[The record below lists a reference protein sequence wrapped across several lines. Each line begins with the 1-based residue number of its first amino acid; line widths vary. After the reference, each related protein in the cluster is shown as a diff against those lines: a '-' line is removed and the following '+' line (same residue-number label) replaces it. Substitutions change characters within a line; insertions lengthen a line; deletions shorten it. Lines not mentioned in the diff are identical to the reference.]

1 MGLVNLVFCTIG
13 KCFDFIFFLLDLNFL
28 IVHSV
33 IRLLAAC
40 INFVNKLPM
49 LLTNSMVKCWNFTV
63 FCMVAMMDSVSLLA
77 QGTVNMLGRWLQLL
91 GGILESFKMV
101 GYLSSHVLL
110 HVRDLFHRGL
120 LCGHCLLQQVW
131 EGCGIAV
138 SLVLYLVNTVVNL
151 LLIGTQ
157 NVYSVVVSMWE
168 AVSCPLQKAVELT
181 LTLFTFLYSCLV
193 GTSVVLWTPV
203 RLALEFLGLLGHIFV
218 SVFLLNI
225 YGLILT
231 AAIVVTATI
240 YMNPELTHLGAR
252 HAVGYFNSFP
262 TLQVLQRALHRLY
275 MLGRGVW
282 QRLQRQTS
290 RLYQTITPV
299 YRNIRVRGEGHT
311 RQPEPND
318 REQRALPD
326 GRAGDTA
333 PRAERAARPRQLMDD
348 LWDLAFP
355 SSSSTYR
362 PLQKQKLS
370 SEEGG
375 TSSKG
380 PPNDSLLTLLQEQEE
395 RKKCIICQDSTKTVV
410 LLPCRHLCLC
420 RDCTNILLR
429 QPIYQQN
436 CPLCRHMILNTM
448 DVYL

>member
-120 LCGHCLLQQVW
+120 LCGLCLLQQVW

-168 AVSCPLQKAVELT
+168 AVSYPLQKAMELT
-181 LTLFTFLYSCLV
+181 LTLFTFLYSSLV

-240 YMNPELTHLGAR
+240 YMNPELTRFGAR

-262 TLQVLQRALHRLY
+262 TLQVLQRVLHRLC

-282 QRLQRQTS
+282 QRLQRQAS
-290 RLYQTITPV
+290 LLYQTITPV
-299 YRNIRVRGEGHT
+299 YRNIR
-311 RQPEPND
+311 
-318 REQRALPD
+318 
-326 GRAGDTA
+326 
-333 PRAERAARPRQLMDD
+333 LMDD

-355 SSSSTYR
+355 SSSGTYR
-362 PLQKQKLS
+362 PIQKHKLS

-380 PPNDSLLTLLQEQEE
+380 PPKDSLLTLLQEQEE

>member
-13 KCFDFIFFLLDLNFL
+13 KCFNFISFLLDLNFL

-33 IRLLAAC
+33 IWLLTAC
-40 INFVNKLPM
+40 ITFVNNLPM
-49 LLTNSMVKCWNFTV
+49 LLTHSMVKCWNFTV

-77 QGTVNMLGRWLQLL
+77 KGTVNMLGRWLHLV
-91 GGILESFKMV
+91 GGVLESFKMV

-110 HVRDLFHRGL
+110 RVRDLFHRGL

-138 SLVLYLVNTVVNL
+138 SLVFYLVNTVVNL

-181 LTLFTFLYSCLV
+181 LTLFTFLYSSLV
-193 GTSVVLWTPV
+193 GTSVVLWTPI
-203 RLALEFLGLLGHIFV
+203 RLALEFLGSLGHIFG

-231 AAIVVTATI
+231 ATIFVTATI
-240 YMNPELTHLGAR
+240 YMNPELTRLGAR
-252 HAVGYFNSFP
+252 RAVGYVNSVP
-262 TLQVLQRALHRLY
+262 TLHLLQRALNRLY
-275 MLGRGVW
+275 MLERGVW
-282 QRLQRQTS
+282 QRLQQQGS
-290 RLYQTITPV
+290 RLHQTITPV
-299 YRNIRVRGEGHT
+299 YRNIRVRGDGHA
-311 RQPEPND
+311 RQPEPSN
-318 REQRALPD
+318 REQGALTD
-326 GRAGDTA
+326 GRAGDAA
-333 PRAERAARPRQLMDD
+333 PHPEHAARQRQLIDD

-355 SSSSTYR
+355 SSSSTNR
-362 PLQKQKLS
+362 PLQKLS
-370 SEEGG
+370 SGEGG
-375 TSSKG
+375 SSSKG
-380 PPNDSLLTLLQEQEE
+380 PPTDSLLTLLKEQEE
-395 RKKCIICQDSTKTVV
+395 RKKCVICQDSTKTVV

>member
-33 IRLLAAC
+33 IRFLAAC

-49 LLTNSMVKCWNFTV
+49 ILTNSMVKCWNFTV

-120 LCGHCLLQQVW
+120 LCGLCLLQQVW

-168 AVSCPLQKAVELT
+168 AVSYPLQKAMELT
-181 LTLFTFLYSCLV
+181 LTLFTFLYSSL
-193 GTSVVLWTPV
+193 
-203 RLALEFLGLLGHIFV
+203 LALDFLGLLGHIFV
-218 SVFLLNI
+218 
-225 YGLILT
+225 
-231 AAIVVTATI
+231 
-240 YMNPELTHLGAR
+240 
-252 HAVGYFNSFP
+252 
-262 TLQVLQRALHRLY
+262 LQRGCSIGSARWG
-275 MLGRGVW
+275 GRVAEASAAG
-282 QRLQRQTS
+282 
-290 RLYQTITPV
+290 
-299 YRNIRVRGEGHT
+299 
-311 RQPEPND
+311 QPPIPND
-318 REQRALPD
+318 NTSLQEHQSERVTPGNLNPVTESRGALPD
-326 GRAGDTA
+326 ALLRG
-333 PRAERAARPRQLMDD
+333 
-348 LWDLAFP
+348 
-355 SSSSTYR
+355 
-362 PLQKQKLS
+362 
-370 SEEGG
+370 GG

-380 PPNDSLLTLLQEQEE
+380 PPKDSLLTLLQEQEE

>member
-13 KCFDFIFFLLDLNFL
+13 KCFNFISLLLDLNFL

-40 INFVNKLPM
+40 ITFVNNLPM
-49 LLTNSMVKCWNFTV
+49 LLTNSIVKCWNFTV
-63 FCMVAMMDSVSLLA
+63 FCMVTMMDSVTLLA
-77 QGTVNMLGRWLQLL
+77 QGTVNMLGRWLHLL
-91 GGILESFKMV
+91 GGVLESFKMV
-101 GYLSSHVLL
+101 CYLSSHVLL
-110 HVRDLFHRGL
+110 RVRDLFHRGL

-138 SLVLYLVNTVVNL
+138 SLVFYLVNTVVNL

-181 LTLFTFLYSCLV
+181 LTLFTFLYSSLV
-193 GTSVVLWTPV
+193 GTSVVLWTPI
-203 RLALEFLGLLGHIFV
+203 RLALEFLGSLGHIFV

-231 AAIVVTATI
+231 ATIVVTATV
-240 YMNPELTHLGAR
+240 YMNPELTSLGAR
-252 HAVGYFNSFP
+252 RAFGFVNSVP
-262 TLQVLQRALHRLY
+262 TLHLIQRALHRLY
-275 MLGRGVW
+275 VLERGVW
-282 QRLQRQTS
+282 QRLQRQAS
-290 RLYQTITPV
+290 RLHQTITPV
-299 YRNIRVRGEGHT
+299 YRNIR
-311 RQPEPND
+311 
-318 REQRALPD
+318 
-326 GRAGDTA
+326 
-333 PRAERAARPRQLMDD
+333 LMDD
-348 LWDLAFP
+348 LWDLAYP
-355 SSSSTYR
+355 SSSSTDR
-362 PLQKQKLS
+362 PLQKLS
-370 SEEGG
+370 SGEGC
-375 TSSKG
+375 SSSNG
-380 PPNDSLLTLLQEQEE
+380 PPADSLLTLLKEHEE
-395 RKKCIICQDSTKTVV
+395 RKKCVICQDSTKTVV

-420 RDCTNILLR
+420 RDCTHILLR